1 VIDAGR
7 EAGSAVRR
15 LARASWQPEPRRPAL
30 ILVHGLLG
38 GDASTYNVALGLHA
52 WRRGWHVVRLN
63 LRGSGDSASL
73 CPLLYNAGLDSDLLA
88 TVRAVAP
95 RSSGWATCGFSLGG
109 NLALLMAVRRAG
121 ELPPGLVASV
131 AVSPPLDLSACTG
144 ALERWSNRAYQRHFM
159 DALRSSYRS
168 RQRLR
173 PDLYAEGLERGPRTI
188 REWDDAITAP
198 YGGYASADEYYARSS
213 AGPRL
218 ERLSTPA
225 LVLAA
230 ADDPMIPAEAVARW
244 PLPPGGHVSR
254 ELLPTGG
261 HVGFT
266 GATTAPAGFWAA
278 ERVMHYL
285 EARV

>member
-1 VIDAGR
+1 MIDAGR
-7 EAGSAVRR
+7 ESGAAVRL
-15 LARASWQPEPRRPAL
+15 LARASWQPEPRSPAL
-30 ILVHGLLG
+30 VLVHGLLG
-38 GDASTYNVALGLHA
+38 DDSSSNVVAIGLHA

-63 LRGSGDSASL
+63 LRGSGDATAL
-73 CPLLYNAGLDSDLLA
+73 CPLLYNAGIDGDLLA
-88 TVRAVAP
+88 AVRAVAP
-95 RSSGWATCGFSLGG
+95 RASGWATCGFSLGG
-109 NLALLMAVRRAG
+109 NLALLMAARRAA

-131 AVSPPLDLSACTG
+131 AVSPPLDLAACAD
-144 ALERWSNRAYQRHFM
+144 ALGRLSNRAYQRHFLM
-159 DALRSSYRS
+159 DLRAFYRR

-173 PDLYAEGLERGPRTI
+173 PDLYRAGLERGPRTI

-198 YGGYASADEYYARSS
+198 YGGYASADDYYARSS

-218 ERLSTPA
+218 HGLSTPA

-230 ADDPMIPAEAVARW
+230 SDDPMIPTEAVGSW
-244 PLPPGGHVSR
+244 PLPPGGQVSR

-261 HVGFT
+261 HVGFVGPT
-266 GATTAPAGFWAA
+266 SAPAGFWAA